1 MRISDWSSDVCSS
14 DLKTNFAHLWAIAD
28 ILGRGTR
35 LDDIDT
41 HAVDK
46 VIKGLAKLGK
56 ADGTINRYLSHLRTF
71 LVWAKKRK
79 YRSAPV
85 AGEDGVEFSWRE
97 VSAGRIRWI
106 TRDEEIGR
114 GSCRERAWK
123 YV

>member
-1 MRISDWSSDVCSS
+1 MLWKGDSTE
-14 DLKTNFAHLWAIAD
+14 KTNFAHLWAIAD

-85 AGEDGVEFSWRE
+85 EGEDGVEFSWRE
-97 VSAGRIRWI
+97 EREGRIDRKSP
-106 TRDEEIGR
+106 RR
-114 GSCRERAWK
+114 KSRH
-123 YV
+123 